1 MSVEMTKL
9 RDELIDHIDK
19 ALISKADQIPN
30 SWSAIMNELTKKIDR
45 HIETHEK
52 DTQEVFKRLSSLEQ
66 TTQWIRDTFAGGK
79 ILSKLST
86 IIIRFLLLVTTL
98 SGAWIWF
105 KNTLK
110 Q

>member
-1 MSVEMTKL
+1 MKQEIQTL

-19 ALISKADQIPN
+19 ALISKSEQIPS
-30 SWSAIMNELTKKIDR
+30 SWSPVMKGVQKELEKINNKITELDAR
-45 HIETHEK
+45 
-52 DTQEVFKRLSSLEQ
+52 
-66 TTQWIRDTFAGGK
+66 TQWIQDTFAGGK
-79 ILSKLST
+79 IISKIST
-86 IIIRFLLLVTTL
+86 FIVRFLITVTAL

>member
-1 MSVEMTKL
+1 MIQEIDKM

-19 ALISKADQIPN
+19 ALINKSDQIPN
-30 SWSAIMNELTKKIDR
+30 SWSRVMEDLTKKLNK
-45 HIETHEK
+45 HIETQER
-52 DTQEVFKRLSSLEQ
+52 DTQEVFKRLKSLEG
-66 TTQWIRDTFAGGK
+66 TTQWIQDTFAGGK
-79 ILSKLST
+79 IISKIST
-86 IIIRFLLLVTTL
+86 IIIKFLITVTAL

>member
-1 MSVEMTKL
+1 MSKDIYKI

-19 ALISKADQIPN
+19 ALISKADQIPS
-30 SWSAIMNELTKKIDR
+30 SWSIIMNDITKKIDQ
-45 HIETHEK
+45 HFETHES
-52 DTQEVFKRLSSLEQ
+52 DMQEVMRRLSRLEA
-66 TTQWIRDTFAGGK
+66 TTQWIQDTFAGGK
-79 ILSKLST
+79 IISKVST
-86 IIIRFLLLVTTL
+86 FIVKFLITVTAL

>member
-30 SWSAIMNELTKKIDR
+30 SWSIIMQDLSKKIDL
-45 HIETHEK
+45 HIETHTK
-52 DTQEVFKRLSSLEQ
+52 DINNISERLSSLEA

-98 SGAWIWF
+98 SGAWILF

>member
-1 MSVEMTKL
+1 MNMNQEINKI

-19 ALISKADQIPN
+19 AFIKKREEIPI
-30 SWSAIMNELTKKIDR
+30 SWSPIMKEVKEELSQIKSKITELDER
-45 HIETHEK
+45 TRWI
-52 DTQEVFKRLSSLEQ
+52 QE
-66 TTQWIRDTFAGGK
+66 TFAGGK
-79 ILSKLST
+79 ILGKVST
-86 IIIRFLLLVTTL
+86 IVVKFLITVTAL

>member
-1 MSVEMTKL
+1 MSQDVNRI

-19 ALISKADQIPN
+19 AFIKKREEIPI
-30 SWSAIMNELTKKIDR
+30 SWSPIIKEVLEKLKSMEEKITELDTRTK
-45 HIETHEK
+45 
-52 DTQEVFKRLSSLEQ
+52 
-66 TTQWIRDTFAGGK
+66 WIQDTFAGGK
-79 ILSKLST
+79 IISKVST
-86 IIIRFLLLVTTL
+86 TIVRFLITVTAL